1 MKNSWLLLLGVLFI
15 QCQSDKKTRTVPVA
29 RKVVSKM
36 EINNSS
42 SNEIQK
48 LSEYSFFEGKIS
60 DFKPAKNV
68 HPYELNTPLFTDYAF
83 KGRFLYLPSGKKMNY
98 KEKEILGFES
108 GSIIIKNFYYPED
121 FKKPD
126 GDKNIIETRLLI
138 KEENDDWKVLSY
150 VWDDKQEDAHLNII
164 GGEKQV
170 SWKDYN
176 GKTQNIS
183 YVIPNQ
189 TQCKSCHMSGKKI
202 SPIGPIA
209 GQLNRNNIYHGMV
222 RNQLEYFESQGLL
235 TGLPEKENRPYM
247 PVWNQLTSGSLE
259 DRAKA
264 YLHINCAH
272 CHSDIGPAKNS
283 GLNLTYWESDGRS
296 RGVFKP
302 PIAAGK
308 GSGDLKYSIVPGQ
321 PENSIL
327 TYRLES
333 TDPGVMMPEIGRT
346 TFHKEGLA
354 LIESY
359 IKSL

>member
-1 MKNSWLLLLGVLFI
+1 MKNIWLLFLGVIFI
-15 QCQSDKKTRTVPVA
+15 ECQSDKKTKIVPVA

-36 EINNSS
+36 KINNSI

-48 LSEYSFFEGKIS
+48 LSEYDFFEGKIS

-83 KGRFLYLPSGKKMNY
+83 KGRFLYIPSGKKMVY
-98 KEKEILGFES
+98 REKEVLDFES
-108 GSIIIKNFYYPED
+108 GSIIIKNFYYPKD
-121 FKKPD
+121 FKKPE

-138 KEENDDWKVLSY
+138 KEEEDVWKALTY
-150 VWDDKQEDAHLNII
+150 VWNDKQEDAHLNII

-170 SWKDYN
+170 SWKDFN
-176 GKTQNIS
+176 GKTQNIN
-183 YVIPNQ
+183 YLIPNQ

-209 GQLNRNNIYHGMV
+209 GQLNRDNIYHGMIQ
-222 RNQLEYFESQGLL
+222 NQLEYFESQGLL
-235 TGLPEKENRPYM
+235 KELPEKGNWPFI
-247 PVWNQLTSGSLE
+247 PVWNMLDSGSLE

-272 CHSDIGPAKNS
+272 CHSDVGPAKNS
-283 GLNLTYWESDGRS
+283 SLNLTYWETDGRS
-296 RGVFKP
+296 RGIFKP

-308 GSGDLKYSIVPGQ
+308 GSGNLKYSIVPGQ

-327 TYRLES
+327 LYRLKS
-333 TDPGVMMPEIGRT
+333 TEPGVMMPEIGRT
-346 TFHKEGLA
+346 AFHKEGLA
-354 LIESY
+354 LIEAY

>member
-36 EINNSS
+36 EINYSS

-48 LSEYSFFEGKIS
+48 LSEYGFFEGKIS
-60 DFKPAKNV
+60 DFIPAKNV

-83 KGRFLYLPSGKKMNY
+83 KGRFLYLPLGKKMNY
-98 KEKEILGFES
+98 KEKEVLGFES
-108 GSIIIKNFYYPED
+108 GSIIIKNFYYPKD

-138 KEENDDWKVLSY
+138 KEKSDDWKVLSY

-170 SWKDYN
+170 SWKDFN

-209 GQLNRNNIYHGMV
+209 GN
-222 RNQLEYFESQGLL
+222 
-235 TGLPEKENRPYM
+235 
-247 PVWNQLTSGSLE
+247 
-259 DRAKA
+259 
-264 YLHINCAH
+264 
-272 CHSDIGPAKNS
+272 
-283 GLNLTYWESDGRS
+283 
-296 RGVFKP
+296 
-302 PIAAGK
+302 
-308 GSGDLKYSIVPGQ
+308 
-321 PENSIL
+321 
-327 TYRLES
+327 
-333 TDPGVMMPEIGRT
+333 
-346 TFHKEGLA
+346 
-354 LIESY
+354 
-359 IKSL
+359 